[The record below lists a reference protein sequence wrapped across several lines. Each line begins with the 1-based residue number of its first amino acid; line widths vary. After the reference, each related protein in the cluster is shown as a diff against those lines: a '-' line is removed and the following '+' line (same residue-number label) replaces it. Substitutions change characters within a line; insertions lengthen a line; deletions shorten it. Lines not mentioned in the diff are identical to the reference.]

1 MKTDDVIGGDSGV
14 GGATSLLERIE
25 TQQTAILGEL
35 RLLTTK
41 VKDDARDKKE
51 CSEWKLVAMVVDRLC
66 LYLFS
71 IFFFVSMVAIFRRQ
85 LF

>member
-1 MKTDDVIGGDSGV
+1 MKPEDVIGGDSTV
-14 GGATSLLERIE
+14 GGATSLVQ
-25 TQQTAILGEL
+25 TQLAAIVAEL